1 MSGAAKRMK
10 WREVVEKPEKLE
22 AFVAGLSL
30 WELCRL
36 AVCGGM
42 RLLPWQDGAAGYT
55 NPIRRLGLG
64 SFTVSDANAGLNLRK
79 PNVGFPASSMIA
91 ATFDREI
98 ARREGEVLAEACRE
112 HGVAVLLG
120 PGMNL
125 HRSILCGRHPEYF
138 SEDPLLTGEMAGW
151 QGRDLEAG
159 GVGCCYK
166 HLFCNNSELGRKGS
180 HSVVS
185 EQALRELYF
194 RTFEIAFRV
203 QPPSAV
209 MTSYNALNGLYPGE
223 NPALLKGLLRG
234 EWGFGGAIM
243 SDWGSY
249 DTVSAV
255 EMLKAGNDWIT
266 PGGPIWV
273 WRIWRAARRG
283 EIPRA
288 ALEEDVRFL
297 LKGLGRL

>member
-1 MSGAAKRMK
+1 MK
-10 WREVVEKPEKLE
+10 WREVVQKPEKLE
-22 AFVAGLSL
+22 AFVAGLPL

-55 NPIRRLGLG
+55 NPIRRRGLG

-79 PNVGFPASSMIA
+79 PNVGFPASSMVA

-151 QGRDLEAG
+151 QGRALEAG

-185 EQALRELYF
+185 GQALRELYF

-234 EWGFGGAIM
+234 EWGFRGAIM

-249 DTVSAV
+249 DTVDAV
-255 EMLKAGNDWIT
+255 QMLKVGNDWIT
-266 PGGPIWV
+266 PGGPIWA
-273 WRIWRAARRG
+273 WRIWKAARRG
-283 EIPRA
+283 ELPRA
-288 ALEEDVRFL
+288 ALEEDVRYL
-297 LKGLGRL
+297 LKGFARL